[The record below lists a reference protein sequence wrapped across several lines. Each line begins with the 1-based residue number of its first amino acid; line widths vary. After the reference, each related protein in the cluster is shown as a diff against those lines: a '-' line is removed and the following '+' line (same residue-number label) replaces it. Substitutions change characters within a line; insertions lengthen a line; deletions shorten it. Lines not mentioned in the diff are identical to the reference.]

1 MIGRLHGL
9 AGVEIQERLDEA
21 LPLGQQVCALVVV
34 ARVAADGQAA
44 APEPDVRDPK
54 DQGDDRDREQ
64 SNAETRVD
72 DQTLDGGLIE
82 HGAVKAVVLYE
93 SMTGNTQRVAELIG
107 GALAAAGDDV
117 AVHAVTDF
125 DFHELAV
132 ADVVFVGTWVDGLVL
147 FGQRPGRAGRLRKLP
162 VLDRKP
168 VAVFC
173 TYAINAG
180 KALDKT
186 VEILETKGALIAGQH
201 QFRRDRLDQ
210 GVGEFVDEV
219 RAKVRSWNPALS
231 NPE

>member
-1 MIGRLHGL
+1 
-9 AGVEIQERLDEA
+9 
-21 LPLGQQVCALVVV
+21 
-34 ARVAADGQAA
+34 
-44 APEPDVRDPK
+44 
-54 DQGDDRDREQ
+54 
-64 SNAETRVD
+64 
-72 DQTLDGGLIE
+72 
-82 HGAVKAVVLYE
+82 VKAVVLYE
-93 SMTGNTQRVAELIG
+93 SMTGNTKRAAELIG

-147 FGQRPGRAGRLRKLP
+147 FGQRPGRAGRLWKLP

-173 TYAINAG
+173 TYAINPG

-186 VEILETKGALIAGQH
+186 AAILEAKGALLVGQR
-201 QFRRDRLDQ
+201 QFRRDRLDV
-210 GVGEFVDEV
+210 GVGDFVDEV
-219 RAKVRSWNPALS
+219 RAKLSSWVPAPS